1 MNTKPWDAIVLGV
14 GGMGSATLYHLAR
27 RGHRVLG
34 LEQFGVAHEMGSS
47 HGLTRIIRLAYYE
60 DPAYVPLLRRSYELW
75 RELETAA
82 GEQLLHVCGS
92 LDCGPADNEVFAG
105 ALRSCQQHDLPH
117 EALGNAE
124 ITARWPGY
132 RFPAAIMGL
141 FQPEGGFLRPE
152 ACIRAHVQA
161 AQAHGASLRIGERVL
176 DWQVG
181 SDGLVQLRTDK
192 GRYHTQ
198 RLVISAGAWTAQLLP
213 ELQANACPERQV
225 LLWLQ
230 PHEPQLFTPPRFP
243 VFNCMVDEGRY
254 YGFPDFAGQGF
265 KFGRYHHL
273 VEAADPDALDRE
285 LVTDADEQILREFAG
300 RYFPAAAGPTLLR
313 KVCMFTNTPD
323 EHFILDR
330 HPQHDQV
337 TFAAGFSGHGFKFAS
352 VIGEIMADLAL
363 HGATRHDINFLRADR
378 EMIPVEEVSQA

>member
-27 RGHRVLG
+27 RGQRVLG

-75 RELETAA
+75 RELESGA
-82 GEQLLHVCGS
+82 GEQLLHICGS
-92 LDCGPADNEVFAG
+92 LDCGPADNEVFTG

-117 EALGNAE
+117 EALGSAE

-132 RFPAAIMGL
+132 RFPAATMGL

-161 AQAHGASLRIGERVL
+161 AQAHDASLRIGERVL

-181 SDGLVQLRTDK
+181 SDGLVQLRSDDAVYQTK
-192 GRYHTQ
+192 
-198 RLVISAGAWTAQLLP
+198 RLIISAGAWAAQLLP
-213 ELQANACPERQV
+213 DLQTIACPERQV

-230 PHEPQLFTPPRFP
+230 PHEPQLFMPARFP

-254 YGFPDFAGQGF
+254 YGFPNFAGQGF

-285 LVTDADEQILREFAG
+285 LVTDVDEQLLRDFAES
-300 RYFPAAAGPTLLR
+300 YFPAAAGPTLLR

-363 HGATRHDINFLRADR
+363 HGSTRHDINFLRADR
-378 EMIPVEEVSQA
+378 EMVPVEEVSQA